1 MRSASSMMTSG
12 APVPAEIA
20 VWNLS
25 YSSLPWPT
33 FVQQAWTSSLPSLKL
48 STTLSMLG
56 YQPQTDTV
64 GRSVFVILL
73 VQLAASPP
81 PPSVLVLLVSA
92 LQPASSKVIAMADAA
107 ASASLLF
114 TVLGSLRVCVR
125 TSLSVRHPEGRTS

>member
-33 FVQQAWTSSLPSLKL
+33 FVQQAWTSSLPALKL

-56 YQPQTDTV
+56 YQPQTVTV
-64 GRSVFVILL
+64 GRSVLVISL

-81 PPSVLVLLVSA
+81 PPPSSPPVVQAVREA
-92 LQPASSKVIAMADAA
+92 AIASADAA
-107 ASASLLF
+107 AI
-114 TVLGSLRVCVR
+114 
-125 TSLSVRHPEGRTS
+125 

>member
-33 FVQQAWTSSLPSLKL
+33 LVQQAWTSSLPSLKL

-56 YQPQTDTV
+56 YQPQTLTT
-64 GRSVFVILL
+64 GRSVLVMVL
-73 VQLAASPP
+73 VQLSVPAPFP
-81 PPSVLVLLVSA
+81 PPSEPPSA
-92 LQPASSKVIAMADAA
+92 VQAARRPVIATADAA
-107 ASASLLF
+107 ANASFLF
-114 TVLGSLRVCVR
+114 TVGVPFGGVVGLLR
-125 TSLSVRHPEGRTS
+125 LAPEAFRR

>member
-33 FVQQAWTSSLPSLKL
+33 LVQHACTSSLPALKL
-48 STTLSMLG
+48 STTLAMLG
-56 YQPQTDTV
+56 YQPQTVTL
-64 GRSVFVILL
+64 GRSVLVMVL

-81 PPSVLVLLVSA
+81 PGVFVLPPLVAA
-92 LQPASSKVIAMADAA
+92 LQPASSMVIA
-107 ASASLLF
+107 
-114 TVLGSLRVCVR
+114 T
-125 TSLSVRHPEGRTS
+125 